1 MEKTGKQIIDLIT
14 DHNKSASYMTHALK
28 ILGNGNMQKG
38 FTRIENISR
47 KKSI

>member
-14 DHNKSASYMTHALK
+14 DHNKSASDMTHALK
-28 ILGNGNMQKG
+28 IL
-38 FTRIENISR
+38 ENISR